1 MLPPRMVPRQEIQ
14 QYHFLFSGD
23 ASRTNQPTDIL
34 CALLDHRS
42 LAGEVWMAGDQARR
56 LLEPLEMIMLVHE
69 ELLTGCS
76 GFKVGHWQM
85 HQSRADSKGVV
96 DVG

>member
-1 MLPPRMVPRQEIQ
+1 MLPPRMAPRQEIQ

-42 LAGEVWMAGDQARR
+42 LAGEVWMAGDQTRR
-56 LLEPLEMIMLVHE
+56 LPEPLEMIKLDHE
-69 ELLTGCS
+69 KLLTGCS
-76 GFKVGHWQM
+76 VFKVGYCQM
-85 HQSRADSKGVV
+85 HQSRADRRGVF

>member
-1 MLPPRMVPRQEIQ
+1 MLPPRMSPRQEIQ
-14 QYHFLFSGD
+14 QYHSLFSGD
-23 ASRTNQPTDIL
+23 VSRTNQFVDIL

-56 LLEPLEMIMLVHE
+56 LLEPLEMIKLDHE
-69 ELLTGCS
+69 KLLTGCS
-76 GFKVGHWQM
+76 VFKVGHCQM
-85 HQSRADSKGVV
+85 HQSPADRRGVV